1 MKAIFLFC
9 VAATLTG
16 SVSYAKIFRLGYTG
30 IPVAGVDFTD
40 GQYTQLEEAA
50 SAGDTVQVY
59 GNISGILVSKRLVFI
74 GFGYNFDKNT
84 GLQNTNLDAPSNV
97 QIYFLPGSD
106 SSIAEGLAGFFM
118 IGNQDPEKQGVG
130 VSKVIIRRCFGA
142 INFFVNN
149 GPVSD
154 VKILSC
160 VATGISQQQ
169 QDLFN
174 VTNLLISNSIF
185 STISLYNAGSSATI
199 VNCSSEPGDGRL
211 FIDQPSCLVKN
222 SILALY
228 VPNNNIV
235 YENNIFSQSQ
245 PAILPP
251 GTNNRW
257 GQSYENIFNRLGG
270 TDDEPASI
278 SSSAFAENYYLL
290 KAGSPAIN
298 GGFNNANA
306 PTDCGIFGGEPAYV
320 YKLSGVPAVPAIYK
334 LEAPTLSAGTNPY
347 NVTISV
353 RSNN

>member
-1 MKAIFLFC
+1 M
-9 VAATLTG
+9 
-16 SVSYAKIFRLGYTG
+16 Y
-30 IPVAGVDFTD
+30 
-40 GQYTQLEEAA
+40 
-50 SAGDTVQVY
+50 
-59 GNISGILVSKRLVFI
+59 
-74 GFGYNFDKNT
+74 FD
-84 GLQNTNLDAPSNV
+84 V
-97 QIYFLPGSD
+97 GSD

-118 IGNQDPEKQGVG
+118 IGNQDPAKEGVG
-130 VSKVIIRRCFGA
+130 ISKVIIRRCLGA

-174 VTNLLISNSIF
+174 VTNLLVSNSIV
-185 STISLYNAGSSATI
+185 SSMILYNSGSSATI
-199 VNCSSEPGDGRL
+199 VNCNWAPHSAASASL
-211 FIDQPSCLVKN
+211 FLSQASCIVKN
-222 SILALY
+222 SIF
-228 VPNNNIV
+228 PFFNGSSINTI
-235 YENNIFSQSQ
+235 YENNFFSGSQ
-245 PAILPP
+245 PSILPP

-257 GQSYENIFNRLGG
+257 EQSYENIFSRLGG
-270 TDDEPASI
+270 TSDVPGDHYEL
-278 SSSAFAENYYLL
+278 AFEENYYLL